1 MNFKAASVQLYRHSN
16 RHAAIRVIRSFASQN
31 CGFTAEPAMNAINKH
46 KLGCGSGFHHAGADR
61 A

>member
-1 MNFKAASVQLYRHSN
+1 MNFKAASVQLYRNSN
-16 RHAAIRVIRSFASQN
+16 HHAAIRVIRSFASRT

-46 KLGCGSGFHHAGADR
+46 KLDCGSDFHHARADR